1 MRMRPAC
8 GAFVQVSLGRF
19 SAQNDANSRAMRGG
33 VHRSACGGVS
43 FLLERWQFVSLAD
56 HYGSTIATYIQVP
69 VPFAAM
75 EPNMNDELWRVQ
87 LSTGE
92 IRTMTLDGLDRAF
105 DEGLIDARVPVL
117 APGSATW
124 TTLGEAAGLES
135 DVVEQAPSLS
145 PIALPGP
152 DSVVSISP
160 LPPAP
165 SNLDLEIPDDL
176 DMGRPKRGLLLGVV
190 PGILAVA
197 AALVVVVTKLGA
209 EPPVDVKVA
218 PATQLPAAAA
228 EVLPAPAAAPSPAP
242 VATSTE
248 SGSTRPALSEWQKQ
262 LLEATDKAREAKARV
277 KEKLERAPVKKPT
290 VKASPGFLNGGDKFD
305 PLNGAL

>member
-1 MRMRPAC
+1 LRRPRAGIA
-8 GAFVQVSLGRF
+8 GAFAG
-19 SAQNDANSRAMRGG
+19 AKHAKYGAMHGG
-33 VHRSACGGVS
+33 VRRQRCGGVS
-43 FLLERWQFVSLAD
+43 FLLERWHFVSLAD
-56 HYGSTIATYIQVP
+56 HYGSTIATYIPVP
-69 VPFAAM
+69 LPFAAM

-124 TTLGEAAGLES
+124 TTLGEAAGLET
-135 DVVEQAPSLS
+135 DFVEQAPSLS

-152 DSVVSISP
+152 DSVVSISA

-209 EPPVDVKVA
+209 EPPADVKVA
-218 PATQLPAAAA
+218 PAVQPPPMAA
-228 EVLPAPAAAPSPAP
+228 EVLPAPAPSPAP
-242 VATSTE
+242 VETSTE

-277 KEKLERAPVKKPT
+277 KEKLEKAAPMKKPA